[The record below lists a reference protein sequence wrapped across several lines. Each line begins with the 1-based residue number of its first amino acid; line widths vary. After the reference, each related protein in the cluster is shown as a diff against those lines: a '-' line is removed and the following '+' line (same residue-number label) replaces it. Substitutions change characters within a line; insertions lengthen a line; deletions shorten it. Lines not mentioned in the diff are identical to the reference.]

1 MDWRLDPSG
10 REYTGLAM
18 ADESL
23 YLGGTIRE
31 RFIAVVTQHD
41 ETAAKRLEP
50 LIDGPEDLRRQREEA
65 WDLLSEGARWAAK
78 ALTSA
83 GVDGTD
89 ASPIRD
95 ADAASNRAQHLD
107 VQLLKLSQLDRYN
120 DAVALLV
127 DSVKR
132 ACYHGADLGP
142 LPGGRLASF
151 RAPGEELKA
160 SAEIEPHA
168 TDLQAIGGELG
179 EALLRLNE
187 LHLGDP
193 VDIASGI

>member
-1 MDWRLDPSG
+1 
-10 REYTGLAM
+10 M

-23 YLGGTIRE
+23 YMGGTIRE
-31 RFIAVVTQHD
+31 RFIAAVTRYD
-41 ETAAKRLEP
+41 ETAAQRLEP
-50 LIDGPEDLRRQREEA
+50 LVDGPDDLRRQREEA
-65 WDLLSEGARWAAK
+65 WDLLSEGARWAAR
-78 ALTSA
+78 ALTSV

-95 ADAASNRAQHLD
+95 ADTAFNRAQHLD

-151 RAPGEELKA
+151 RAPGEDLKA
-160 SAEIEPHA
+160 APEMEPHA
-168 TDLQAIGGELG
+168 TDLQAIGGDLG

-193 VDIASGI
+193 VDIASGILLPVTA

>member
-1 MDWRLDPSG
+1 MP
-10 REYTGLAM
+10 
-18 ADESL
+18 DESL

-31 RFIAVVTQHD
+31 RFLAVLARGD
-41 ETAAKRLEP
+41 ETVAQRLEP
-50 LIDGPEDLRRQREEA
+50 LVDGPEDLRRQREEA
-65 WDLLSEGARWAAK
+65 WDLLSSGARWAAK
-78 ALTSA
+78 ALSSV

-89 ASPIRD
+89 ESPIRD
-95 ADAASNRAQHLD
+95 ADAGFNRAQHLD
-107 VQLLKLSQLDRYN
+107 VQLLKLSQLDRHN

-160 SAEIEPHA
+160 VAEIEPHE
-168 TDLQAIGGELG
+168 TDLQAIGSELG

-187 LHLGDP
+187 LRLGDP
-193 VDIASGI
+193 VDIANAILLPVTA